1 MCAAHLT
8 QALLL
13 RCSRLM
19 GSDAFRSLFI
29 LYQSRTRVA
38 MHIETLREGDTEY
51 TGDAE
56 GKAVRAAAFAAPSFA
71 GVHAQVGSCS
81 MSTPARTA
89 GLCEINCVTMCCM
102 LHPAF

>member
-1 MCAAHLT
+1 MA
-8 QALLL
+8 
-13 RCSRLM
+13 
-19 GSDAFRSLFI
+19 
-29 LYQSRTRVA
+29 V
-38 MHIETLREGDTEY
+38 HIETLREGDTEY

-56 GKAVRAAAFAAPSFA
+56 GKAVRAAAFAAPTFA

-81 MSTPARTA
+81 MPTPARTA